1 MTKIKMQMLLVG
13 AISCGFGV
21 KQVKC
26 NFSWSKFVAGFLVLV
41 GLKKRLLLDGY
52 GVEGDILK

>member
-13 AISCGFGV
+13 ALSCGFGV
-21 KQVKC
+21 KQVRC
-26 NFSWSKFVAGFLVLV
+26 RVFGF
-41 GLKKRLLLDGY
+41 GWFEETTAI